1 MSKLLAITGI
11 TGKSGF
17 SFAEVLAQNYSAVEK
32 LFPGGI
38 RVLVRSGS
46 NTAKLD
52 NILPKAE
59 KIKGSLK
66 DKDYIKKSF
75 EGVDTIIHIA
85 GIHLS
90 EEIVNAAVINRVR
103 RMILVHTTGVYSKYK
118 AAGEE
123 YRRIDDYVYETC
135 RKNNITLTILR
146 PTMIYGCAAD
156 NNIIKF
162 IKMVDR
168 LPFMPVINGARY
180 ELQPVHYKD
189 LGTAYFNVLMN
200 EELTVNKDFILSGG
214 APIFLRDILLE
225 IGKNLNKRVRFIN
238 IPYSISYIGAWLVYL
253 VTFKKLD
260 YREKV
265 QRLCESRAFSYDEA
279 ASAFGYQPMTFQDG
293 IIDEIKEYK
302 MLKIRKN

>member
-1 MSKLLAITGI
+1 
-11 TGKSGF
+11 
-17 SFAEVLAQNYSAVEK
+17 
-32 LFPGGI
+32 
-38 RVLVRSGS
+38 
-46 NTAKLD
+46 
-52 NILPKAE
+52 
-59 KIKGSLK
+59 
-66 DKDYIKKSF
+66 
-75 EGVDTIIHIA
+75 
-85 GIHLS
+85 
-90 EEIVNAAVINRVR
+90 
-103 RMILVHTTGVYSKYK
+103 
-118 AAGEE
+118 
-123 YRRIDDYVYETC
+123 
-135 RKNNITLTILR
+135 
-146 PTMIYGCAAD
+146 
-156 NNIIKF
+156 
-162 IKMVDR
+162 MVDR